1 MLVNSLFNPNFKNL
15 TGYEGVSNFGKYN
28 ISFNFDFDK
37 NLIISSPLPN
47 ITLSAKDV
55 EDFLQIIQKINH
67 DINKKYE
74 DEEDISKRLEYVY
87 KCIVERK
94 NSDILFIIYRNELGE
109 YILKIMSLSVSDSY
123 VEPFLC
129 KRIWDECLFRF
140 NFSDDAEK
148 VKETL
153 SKLIA
158 ENMVNHNINDGTY
171 KPLLEYIKNH
181 MIFDKAIEL

>member
-15 TGYEGVSNFGKYN
+15 TSYEGISTNFGKYN
-28 ISFNFDFDK
+28 INFNFDFYK
-37 NLIISSPLPN
+37 NLTISSPLSN
-47 ITLSAKDV
+47 ITISGKDA

-67 DINKKYE
+67 DINKRHE
-74 DEEDISKRLEYVY
+74 DEEDISKRLGYVY
-87 KCIVERK
+87 KYIVERK
-94 NSDILFIIYRNELGE
+94 SSNILFVIYRNELGD
-109 YILKIMSLSVSDSY
+109 YILKIMSLTVSDLR
-123 VEPFLC
+123 VESFLC
-129 KRIWDECLFRF
+129 KKIWDECLFRF
-140 NFSDDAEK
+140 NFSDAEK

-158 ENMVNHNINDGTY
+158 ENMINQKIDNGAY